1 MEEVA
6 STYTPNHHLLDDD
19 VGAMAA
25 RRQGDLAGNLFPFKL
40 VSLPQLGGD
49 VSMY

>member
-19 VGAMAA
+19 VGAIAA

-40 VSLPQLGGD
+40 VSPPHL
-49 VSMY
+49 